1 MRKLGVVLYNMR
13 DLGIIM
19 RNLGLNIQ
27 KTSLYLS

>member
-13 DLGIIM
+13 NLGIIM
-19 RNLGLNIQ
+19 RNLGLNIK

>member
-19 RNLGLNIQ
+19 RNLGLNIK